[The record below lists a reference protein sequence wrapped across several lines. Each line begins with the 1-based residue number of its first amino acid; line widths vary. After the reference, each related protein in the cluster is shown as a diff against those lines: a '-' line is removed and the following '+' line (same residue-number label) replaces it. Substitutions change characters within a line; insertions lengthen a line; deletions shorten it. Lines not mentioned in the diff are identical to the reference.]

1 MVADVTTLQT
11 VVLVE
16 AVIIV
21 GCIIAI
27 IGLIGYNTYLKDKR

>member
-1 MVADVTTLQT
+1 MTTDVVILQT

-16 AVIIV
+16 AAVIV

-27 IGLIGYNTYLKDKR
+27 IGLISYNTYLKDKR

>member
-1 MVADVTTLQT
+1 MVTDVTTLQT
-11 VVLVE
+11 AVLVE

>member
-1 MVADVTTLQT
+1 MVTDVTTLQT